1 MLWQLIPTESAVL
14 EPIDLKQGAL
24 LLGRG
29 QRASPGITD
38 EAVAKIAARVHANA
52 DRVQVTAMAN
62 NLKWWR
68 DDQPQKLGRGQSVL
82 FQTGDLIDLSSSG
95 DSSAPA
101 SEFTY
106 MLAES
111 LLETAPVAATA
122 VMPKIKVGATSRQQH
137 TICKLCTASLQ
148 MPCFHCTKV

>member
-68 DDQPQKLGRGQSVL
+68 DEQPQKLGRGQSVL
-82 FQTGDLIDLSSSG
+82 FQMGDVIDLSSNG

-101 SEFTY
+101 SDFTY

-111 LLETAPVAATA
+111 LFEDAPPVAATA
-122 VMPKIKVGATSRQQH
+122 VVSKIKVGVMTRQQH
-137 TICKLCTASLQ
+137 TIYTILR
-148 MPCFHCTKV
+148 MPCLQCTKI